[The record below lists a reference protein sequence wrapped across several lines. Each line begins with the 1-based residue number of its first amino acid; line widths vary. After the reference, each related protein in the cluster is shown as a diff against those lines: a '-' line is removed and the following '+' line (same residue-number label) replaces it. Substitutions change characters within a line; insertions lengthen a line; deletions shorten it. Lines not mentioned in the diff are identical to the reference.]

1 MKNIYVKPQMTKT
14 EVATENAILVGSV
27 FNQEG
32 DHIQLIKQQNALPAD
47 IDVRGNGKAVRV
59 NGYQLL

>member
-1 MKNIYVKPQMTKT
+1 MKNFYVKPQMTKT

-32 DHIQLIKQQNALPAD
+32 NHIQLSKHHNAFVPAKE
-47 IDVRGNGKAVRV
+47 GKEEVV
-59 NGYQLL
+59 NTMSNKPLF